1 MLKLDAV
8 FIISLVMVDIS
19 EQIKYWKAGAQ
30 EDWEAAGVLVESG
43 KIRQGLFFAHLALE
57 KLLKAH
63 VCRQRQEIAP
73 RIHNLVRLAELAD
86 LKLDDNRL
94 DTLAEMNEFNIE
106 GRYPLNYVQPPNAE
120 EASTYMTKAD
130 EVYLWLIQRL

>member
-1 MLKLDAV
+1 
-8 FIISLVMVDIS
+8 MVDIS
-19 EQIKYWKAGAQ
+19 EQIRYWKTGAQ

-73 RIHNLVRLAELAD
+73 RIHNLVRLAERAGLEVED
-86 LKLDDNRL
+86 EIL
-94 DTLAEMNEFNIE
+94 DTLAVMNEFNIE
-106 GRYPLNYVQPPNAE
+106 GRYPLNHVEPPKTN
-120 EASTYMTKAD
+120 EASEYMSKAK
-130 EVYLWLIQRL
+130 EVYQWLIRQL